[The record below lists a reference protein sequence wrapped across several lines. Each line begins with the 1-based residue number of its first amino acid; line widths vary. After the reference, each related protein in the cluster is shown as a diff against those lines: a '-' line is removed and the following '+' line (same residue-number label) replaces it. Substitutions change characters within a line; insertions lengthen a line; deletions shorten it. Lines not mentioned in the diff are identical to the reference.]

1 MSKIALNAGVATVL
15 VFSGMALPDK
25 ASGQEQ
31 QYRRMQQY
39 QYQQE
44 AQVPLGDGGAHWG
57 GRCWIATNGS
67 SNSLYLGYWGDCPRP
82 KR

>member
-1 MSKIALNAGVATVL
+1 MSNTALNVGVSV
-15 VFSGMALPDK
+15 VVIFSGMALSGQ

-31 QYRRMQQY
+31 HRRMQQY
-39 QYQQE
+39 EDAYQ
-44 AQVPLGDGGAHWG
+44 APIGDGGARWA